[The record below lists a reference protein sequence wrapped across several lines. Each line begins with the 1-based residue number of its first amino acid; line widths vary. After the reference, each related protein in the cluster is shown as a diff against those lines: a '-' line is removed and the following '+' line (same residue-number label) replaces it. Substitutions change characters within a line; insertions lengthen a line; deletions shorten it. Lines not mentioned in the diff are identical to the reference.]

1 MTVRIRQPAR
11 YRGAAADRFAGEFPL
26 TATTPPVAISP
37 ISTRARTK
45 IVATVGPACRSVP
58 MLIKLIR
65 AGVSVFRLN
74 TAHGNEQQRAE
85 NLAAIRDASEQTGI
99 PVGVLVDLA
108 GPKIRLGELHT
119 DPTECIPG
127 ETFRFVRSD
136 KPKSAD
142 ELTSTYSG
150 LISELQPGDSV
161 MLADGTVSMVVIS
174 KTSDEVRCK
183 VIGGGLI
190 RSRQGINLPGAKLS
204 VSSLTEADMANAVWA
219 AKNDID
225 YVSLS
230 FVRSPVNVMLLR
242 ELLQAQGSKAFVIA
256 KIEKPEALL
265 HLKEIVAAADGVMV
279 ARGDLGVEIDVA
291 EIAVA
296 QKRIVRECQTQGKP
310 VIVATQMLDSM
321 HHNRRP
327 TRAEATDVAN
337 AILDGADAC
346 MLSGE
351 TAIGDFPVEAVET
364 MNRIALATEPLLA
377 EQSRG
382 HEHVQAAD
390 VHPITAAAVRGSS
403 VIVEQLGAK
412 LVVVATR
419 GGGTCRLR
427 SKQRD
432 FVPTIGVSD
441 SLSVLRRL
449 TLFWGVTPLAG
460 APVHDGPALRA
471 FIDDWGRQQ
480 GLLKKGDC
488 VLFVTGT
495 NFYPMAQN
503 LLVIHEVE

>member
-1 MTVRIRQPAR
+1 MS
-11 YRGAAADRFAGEFPL
+11 
-26 TATTPPVAISP
+26 TATTTHTPSRHPGVTISP
-37 ISTRARTK
+37 LSTRGRTK
-45 IVATVGPACRSVP
+45 IVATVGPACRSIE
-58 MLIKLIR
+58 MLTKLIR

-85 NLAAIRDASEQTGI
+85 ILADIRKASAEIGI
-99 PVGVLVDLA
+99 EVGVLVDLA

-119 DPTECIPG
+119 DPTNCEPG
-127 ETFRFVRSD
+127 AIYRFVRGNN
-136 KPKSAD
+136 PQAAD
-142 ELTSTYSG
+142 ELTCTYAS
-150 LISELQPGDSV
+150 LVSELQVGDSV
-161 MLADGTVSMVVIS
+161 MLADGTVSMVVVG
-174 KTSDEVRCK
+174 KVNDEVRCR
-183 VIGGGLI
+183 VVGGGII

-204 VSSLTEADMANAVWA
+204 VASLTEADMANALWA

-225 YVSLS
+225 FVSLS
-230 FVRSPVNVMLLR
+230 FVRSPVNVLLLK
-242 ELLQAQGSKAFVIA
+242 ELLQSQGCKAWVIA

-265 HLKEIVAAADGVMV
+265 HLKEIVAVADGVMV

-296 QKRIVRECQTQGKP
+296 QKRIVRECQEQGKP

-351 TAIGDFPVEAVET
+351 TAIGEFPVEAVET
-364 MNRIALATEPLLA
+364 MNRIAIATEPLLKEMSYKTRVA
-377 EQSRG
+377 
-382 HEHVQAAD
+382 HDD
-390 VHPITAAAVRGSS
+390 VHPITAAVVRGTA

-432 FVPTIGVSD
+432 FVPTIGTSD
-441 SLSVLRRL
+441 SLAVLRLL

-471 FIDDWGRQQ
+471 FIDDWGRKQ
-480 GLLKKGDC
+480 GLLQKGDC
-488 VLFVTGT
+488 VVFVTGT
-495 NFYPMAQN
+495 NFYPLAQN
-503 LLVIHEVE
+503 LLVVHQVE

>member
-1 MTVRIRQPAR
+1 
-11 YRGAAADRFAGEFPL
+11 
-26 TATTPPVAISP
+26 
-37 ISTRARTK
+37 
-45 IVATVGPACRSVP
+45 
-58 MLIKLIR
+58 
-65 AGVSVFRLN
+65 
-74 TAHGNEQQRAE
+74 
-85 NLAAIRDASEQTGI
+85 
-99 PVGVLVDLA
+99 
-108 GPKIRLGELHT
+108 
-119 DPTECIPG
+119 
-127 ETFRFVRSD
+127 
-136 KPKSAD
+136 
-142 ELTSTYSG
+142 
-150 LISELQPGDSV
+150 
-161 MLADGTVSMVVIS
+161 
-174 KTSDEVRCK
+174 
-183 VIGGGLI
+183 
-190 RSRQGINLPGAKLS
+190 
-204 VSSLTEADMANAVWA
+204 VWA

-230 FVRSPVNVMLLR
+230 FVRSPVNVLLLK
-242 ELLQAQGSKAFVIA
+242 ELLQAQGSKAWVVA

-296 QKRIVRECQTQGKP
+296 QKRIVRECQNQGKP

-351 TAIGDFPVEAVET
+351 TAIGNFPVEAVET
-364 MNRIALATEPLLA
+364 MNRIALATEPLLK
-377 EQSRG
+377 EQMHKLERV
-382 HEHVQAAD
+382 EATD
-390 VHPITAAAVRGSS
+390 VHPITAAAVHGCS
-403 VIVEQLGAK
+403 VIVNQLGAK

-441 SLSVLRRL
+441 SPSVLRRL
-449 TLFWGVTPLAG
+449 TLFWGVTPISD

-471 FIDDWGRQQ
+471 FIDDWGRKQ

>member
-1 MTVRIRQPAR
+1 VSTSASGTSVSTTT
-11 YRGAAADRFAGEFPL
+11 AA
-26 TATTPPVAISP
+26 PPITISP
-37 ISTRARTK
+37 LSTRGRTK
-45 IVATVGPACRSVP
+45 IVATVGPACRSP
-58 MLIKLIR
+58 EMLAKLIR

-74 TAHGNEQQRAE
+74 TAHGNQEQRAAV
-85 NLAAIRDASEQTGI
+85 LADIRKASAEVGI
-99 PVGVLVDLA
+99 EVGVLVDLA

-127 ETFRFVRSD
+127 ETFRFVRGD
-136 KPKSAD
+136 KPQAAD
-142 ELTSTYSG
+142 ELTCTYTS
-150 LISELQPGDSV
+150 LIHELQVGDSV
-161 MLADGTVSMVVIS
+161 MLADGTVSMAVVGKS
-174 KTSDEVRCK
+174 NDEVRCK

-204 VSSLTEADMANAVWA
+204 VASLTEADMANALWA

-225 YVSLS
+225 FVSLS
-230 FVRSPVNVMLLR
+230 FVRSPVNVLLLK
-242 ELLQAQGSKAFVIA
+242 ELLQAQGCKAWVIA

-296 QKRIVRECQTQGKP
+296 QKRIVNECQVQGKP

-351 TAIGDFPVEAVET
+351 TAIGEFPVEAVET
-364 MNRIALATEPLLA
+364 MNRIALATEPLLG
-377 EQSRG
+377 ESGYQLK
-382 HEHVQAAD
+382 EVQPHD
-390 VHPITAAAVRGSS
+390 VHPITAAAVRATSL
-403 VIVEQLGAK
+403 IAEQLNAK

-419 GGGTCRLR
+419 GGGTCRMR

-432 FVPTIGVSD
+432 FVPTIGTSD

-471 FIDDWGRQQ
+471 FVDDWGRKQ
-480 GLLKKGDC
+480 GLLRKGDTI
-488 VLFVTGT
+488 VFVTGT